1 MANVPD
7 WRRKLRVLMAVLI
20 GVNVLLVCA
29 LGYMWFR
36 GTSAL
41 PGQFND
47 LHQQVV
53 NRKSTIVPPEKV
65 NDRVNEAREQIA
77 KFYENRFPNSSAA
90 IFEDLGK
97 LATANKVR
105 LNHASYNVTDSEMT
119 GLRVV
124 EITASLDGDYTQAMK
139 FINSLERDKTFFIV
153 NSISLGGG
161 QTGGQVRLAIHI
173 ETYMRG
179 EA

>member
-7 WRRKLRVLMAVLI
+7 ARRKLRVVMAVLV
-20 GVNVLLVCA
+20 GANVLLVCA

-53 NRKSTIVPPEKV
+53 NRRSAIVPPEKV
-65 NDRVNEAREQIA
+65 GERVNEAREQIA
-77 KFYENRFPNSSAA
+77 KFYENRFANSSAA

-97 LATANKVR
+97 IATANKVR
-105 LNHASYNVTDSEMT
+105 LNNATYNVNDSDMP
-119 GLRVV
+119 GLRMV
-124 EITASLDGDYTQAMK
+124 EISANLDGDYTQTMK

-153 NSISLGGG
+153 NSVSLGDQNGG
-161 QTGGQVRLAIHI
+161 HVRLAIRI
-173 ETYMRG
+173 ETYIRG